1 MLIWMACTLLG
12 SAPAAAVPRAQGKQR
27 SRWTTVSFAT
37 VFPTSPFAQLSKH
50 GGSNEAHGA
59 ARPL

>member
-1 MLIWMACTLLG
+1 MQRLSAIAKKKHEPAGGKAKKPLDNGFICNRFFPLLL
-12 SAPAAAVPRAQGKQR
+12 
-27 SRWTTVSFAT
+27 F
-37 VFPTSPFAQLSKH
+37 FAQLSKH